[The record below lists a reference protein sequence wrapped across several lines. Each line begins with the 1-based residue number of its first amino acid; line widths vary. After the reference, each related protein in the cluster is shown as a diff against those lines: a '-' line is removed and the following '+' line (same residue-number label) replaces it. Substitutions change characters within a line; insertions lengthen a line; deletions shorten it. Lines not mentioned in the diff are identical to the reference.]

1 MGFDSQLTVTE
12 PTARPTTT
20 FPASGHGSSSR
31 AETPTRAATA
41 AANTVPTQ
49 RWIALFVV
57 EPRVGCIVITT
68 VIVAHAPSSFSA

>member
-1 MGFDSQLTVTE
+1 MTE

-41 AANTVPTQ
+41 AANTVPRQ
-49 RWIALFVV
+49 RWIPLFVV
-57 EPRVGCIVITT
+57 EPTVGCMVITT
-68 VIVAHAPSSFSA
+68 VIVAQAPSSLKA